1 MDLYW
6 IPRSSGKELCRYKPR
21 VSPGGITTGSASS
34 MRCGTSQEGQSR
46 PPRANSEPVFVGY
59 TIRQSVLVS
68 ASFFAFHG
76 QRLPFISRGS
86 LLA

>member
-1 MDLYW
+1 M
-6 IPRSSGKELCRYKPR
+6 PKSSGKELCRYKPR

-34 MRCGTSQEGQSR
+34 MRCGTSQEGHIR
-46 PPRANSEPVFVGY
+46 PPRANREPVFVGY

-68 ASFFAFHG
+68 ASFFAFQL
-76 QRLPFISRGS
+76 QRRPFISRGS

>member
-1 MDLYW
+1 M
-6 IPRSSGKELCRYKPR
+6 PRSSGRELCRYKPR

-34 MRCGTSQEGQSR
+34 MRCDTSQEGHIR
-46 PPRANSEPVFVGY
+46 PPRANREPVFVGY

-68 ASFFAFHG
+68 ASFFAFQE
-76 QRLPFISRGS
+76 QRRPFISRGS